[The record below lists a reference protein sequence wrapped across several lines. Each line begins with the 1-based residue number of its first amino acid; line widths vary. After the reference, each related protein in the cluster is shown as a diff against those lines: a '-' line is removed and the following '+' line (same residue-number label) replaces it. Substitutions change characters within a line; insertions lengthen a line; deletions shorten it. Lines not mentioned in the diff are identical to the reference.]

1 MGKFKYLLIFFIL
14 LSFSILAVSASDIN
28 DNLAADSENQMELE
42 NIEDSSLDA
51 QAEIDED
58 ANLGAKT
65 SMNEDII
72 SSSTNDQK
80 RLSSSSDSNAG
91 IKNSVNNT
99 TDTNKTTVKTTP
111 KILLKT
117 KKIYTNDYLKI
128 SLKNSKNKGLK
139 NKKLKISIKKK
150 NYYATTDSKGMA
162 KLKLF
167 LPAKSYIVKI
177 KFLGDEE
184 YEKVSKDFNIKTYKL
199 SSKFKP
205 YSNQI
210 TKNSN
215 LYYYLLDK
223 KGQPITKKKII
234 LKLKGKTYQR
244 TTNKNGRIQ
253 IKIGLNEGDYIL
265 YLKSKADK
273 YYKGISK
280 SYKFYVRNSI
290 KFTVGN
296 KKLLSNGYLRIY
308 LRSNAK
314 SEIYNKKFTITI
326 GKKKFTKYTNGEGN
340 IVFKPKMDPK
350 NYTLTVQQGKYYVSK
365 KIRCIKGNAK
375 DPLKEIIPLVN
386 GEPDLDSMLGSYVLG
401 DGSARYTVTRSQYKE
416 VIDRDSRCLF
426 LNNRLS
432 RYVFFKTKSHP
443 NTNHVIKREKWNVLE
458 RELNRELVSANKKSY
473 WPSEITASLAGKSY
487 TYSEVRDVQN
497 TGLTCGPTAASVC
510 TQALRNYLSE
520 RLIAKLSKTDK
531 LGTTCNNMKSALD
544 NNNFNCTCYYEDS
557 FEQALKELEKGGTA
571 LIFHTRNHYV
581 SMIDISKDGKMVLVS
596 NPYGEYDNGYNKV
609 PTNWVKISYMK
620 TKFVK
625 EDVGLIIKLHY
636 DLCEEEQE
644 SLNCFYNSMGTNWNR
659 QNTNQ
664 RIPNG

>member
-234 LKLKGKTYQR
+234 LKLKGK
-244 TTNKNGRIQ
+244 
-253 IKIGLNEGDYIL
+253 
-265 YLKSKADK
+265 A
-273 YYKGISK
+273 
-280 SYKFYVRNSI
+280 F
-290 KFTVGN
+290 
-296 KKLLSNGYLRIY
+296 LL
-308 LRSNAK
+308 
-314 SEIYNKKFTITI
+314 
-326 GKKKFTKYTNGEGN
+326 
-340 IVFKPKMDPK
+340 
-350 NYTLTVQQGKYYVSK
+350 
-365 KIRCIKGNAK
+365 
-375 DPLKEIIPLVN
+375 
-386 GEPDLDSMLGSYVLG
+386 
-401 DGSARYTVTRSQYKE
+401 
-416 VIDRDSRCLF
+416 
-426 LNNRLS
+426 
-432 RYVFFKTKSHP
+432 
-443 NTNHVIKREKWNVLE
+443 
-458 RELNRELVSANKKSY
+458 
-473 WPSEITASLAGKSY
+473 
-487 TYSEVRDVQN
+487 
-497 TGLTCGPTAASVC
+497 
-510 TQALRNYLSE
+510 
-520 RLIAKLSKTDK
+520 
-531 LGTTCNNMKSALD
+531 
-544 NNNFNCTCYYEDS
+544 
-557 FEQALKELEKGGTA
+557 
-571 LIFHTRNHYV
+571 
-581 SMIDISKDGKMVLVS
+581 
-596 NPYGEYDNGYNKV
+596 
-609 PTNWVKISYMK
+609 
-620 TKFVK
+620 
-625 EDVGLIIKLHY
+625 
-636 DLCEEEQE
+636 
-644 SLNCFYNSMGTNWNR
+644 
-659 QNTNQ
+659 
-664 RIPNG
+664 